1 METLLSI
8 KKNGNFYIEDG
19 LVSTDNVENINE
31 YLMQLL
37 GFYVTIDE
45 GVKVEELVHGLY
57 GLREFIKGYFSE
69 EYEVIRAF
77 AGATKLDKK
86 YKAIRLY
93 KKMVIESDEFLSDEE
108 FVYILPEIE
117 FVESNED
124 EWGSDKL
131 GLLPVVID
139 SNIELK
145 HNDVNLK
152 LKTKFTL
159 MDILT
164 CIFDEMSHC
173 IKGGV
178 VVTAE

>member
-1 METLLSI
+1 MKNLLSI

-19 LVSTDNVENINE
+19 LVTTEGVENINE

-45 GVKVEELVHGLY
+45 DVKIEELVHGLY

-69 EYEVIRAF
+69 EYEVVRAF
-77 AGATKLDKK
+77 ATATKLDKK
-86 YKAIRLY
+86 YKAVRLY

-117 FVESNED
+117 FIEALEG
-124 EWGSDKL
+124 EIGSDKL
-131 GLLPVVID
+131 GSLSLIID
-139 SNIELK
+139 DNIELK

-152 LKTKFTL
+152 LKVKFTL

-164 CIFDEMSHC
+164 CIFDEMSYY
-173 IKGGV
+173 IKNGT
-178 VVTAE
+178 VVTED

>member
-1 METLLSI
+1 MDTILNI
-8 KKNGNFYIEDG
+8 KKNGSFYIEGG
-19 LVSTDNVENINE
+19 LVSTDVENLNE

-45 GVKVEELVHGLY
+45 GLKVEDLVHGCY

-117 FVESNED
+117 FIEASEG
-124 EWGSDKL
+124 ETGFDKL
-131 GLLPVVID
+131 GSLPIVID
-139 SNIELK
+139 NNIELK

-159 MDILT
+159 MDVLT
-164 CIFDEMSHC
+164 CIFDEMSYSV
-173 IKGGV
+173 KGGV
-178 VVTAE
+178 ITTGE